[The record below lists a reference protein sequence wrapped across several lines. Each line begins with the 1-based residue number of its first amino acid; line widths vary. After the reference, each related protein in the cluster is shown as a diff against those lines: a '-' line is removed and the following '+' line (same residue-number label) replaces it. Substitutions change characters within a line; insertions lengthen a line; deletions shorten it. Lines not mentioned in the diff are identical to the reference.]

1 MNTTHLP
8 NPGTRFTARLQLAM
22 SILLLGAYFA
32 GLPLPGR
39 AAEPFGRGRLTG
51 SINFGSGSALDRH
64 YTVLGGTLGY
74 MAADG
79 LMFAVSAEKWFGEEP
94 DIIKLTPEMRYTFTW
109 VEPVKPYAG
118 VFVSRTFYNGLQ
130 DRNTYGA
137 RGGVYWPFSSN
148 AAFGT
153 GLVYE
158 KISGCH
164 TSTYRDCSQLY
175 PEASV
180 MFSF

>member
-1 MNTTHLP
+1 MKTTRLKY
-8 NPGTRFTARLQLAM
+8 PGTCFTAQLRLAM
-22 SILLLGAYFA
+22 SMLLLAACFA
-32 GLPLPGR
+32 ALPPPGL
-39 AAEPFGRGRLTG
+39 AAEPFGRGSLTG

-79 LMFAVSAEKWFGEEP
+79 LMLAVSAEKWFGEDP
-94 DIIKLTPEMRYTFTW
+94 DIFKLTPEMRYTFTW

-118 VFVSRTFYNGLQ
+118 IFVSRTFYDGLP
-130 DRNTYGA
+130 DRDTYGA
-137 RGGVYWPFSSN
+137 RGGVYMPFSSN
-148 AAFGT
+148 AAFGA

-158 KISGCH
+158 KISGCNA
-164 TSTYRDCSQLY
+164 STYRDCSQLY